1 MEKPNKPYSFDMKKE
16 VVSRHLEGETPSALA
31 KEFGLASS
39 RLVDAWVIA
48 WRKGGDEA
56 LQPKATTKPHSEIDE
71 LRRRLEK
78 LEAENAYLKA
88 LHELSRRS

>member
-1 MEKPNKPYSFDMKKE
+1 MEKPNQPYSFDVKKE
-16 VVSRHLEGETPSALA
+16 VVSRHLEGETPSTLA

-48 WRKGGDEA
+48 WRRGGDET
-56 LQPKATTKPHSEIDE
+56 LQPKATLPPRSEIGE

-78 LEAENAYLKA
+78 LEADNAYLKA
-88 LHELSRRS
+88 LYELSRRS